1 MVALFTYTGIWKP
14 EFQKYEGFFVTA
26 RGIYPQNCSDNRR
39 FMLIEQAG
47 QGRNLAYRI
56 WPKNKQTKGSF

>member
-14 EFQKYEGFFVTA
+14 EFQKYEGFFVAA
-26 RGIYPQNCSDNRR
+26 RGIYPQNCSDNCR

-47 QGRNLAYRI
+47 QGRNLA
-56 WPKNKQTKGSF
+56 